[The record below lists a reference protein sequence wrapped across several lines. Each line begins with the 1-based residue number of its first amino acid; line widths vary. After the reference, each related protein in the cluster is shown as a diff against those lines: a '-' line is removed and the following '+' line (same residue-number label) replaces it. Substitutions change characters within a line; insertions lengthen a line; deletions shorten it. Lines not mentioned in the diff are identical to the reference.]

1 MAKASDRAHRSFI
14 PMQGN
19 WDIASE
25 TTTYLGPSPQH
36 HPAVGVC
43 LSASRFRSG
52 LISVDVTF
60 PSAESAARIVV
71 GYNAATD
78 SYYSIG
84 LGGYG
89 RGYVVDSFQP
99 GRGWSALVARGD
111 AAQLAPSSAASE
123 AKSASTRY
131 HLVVQVEGQ
140 HVSLSVNDV
149 RVIETSLPTPLQGD
163 QAGLFAWG
171 HERISFTD
179 FDVKSS
185 NTRVFVVMQFG
196 EPYDSLYREVI
207 QPVSQEMGF
216 KAVRGDD
223 VFRPGIILQDIWRD
237 IVSSEV
243 IIAEITP
250 ANPNVFYELGLA
262 HAMGK
267 QTVLLA
273 NRQLDKLP
281 FDVSGYRVIFYDDT
295 IGGKRDVER
304 TLRLHLQNI
313 REGRTM
319 QEAA

>member
-1 MAKASDRAHRSFI
+1 
-14 PMQGN
+14 MQGN
-19 WDIASE
+19 WDISDE
-25 TTTYLGPSPQH
+25 TTTYLGPNQQQDR
-36 HPAVGVC
+36 AVGVC

-52 LISVDVTF
+52 TISVDVTF
-60 PSAESAARIVV
+60 PSADSAARIVV

-111 AAQLAPSSAASE
+111 AAQLASYPTGS
-123 AKSASTRY
+123 KSDTAEQRY
-131 HLVVQVEGQ
+131 HLVVQVDGQ
-140 HVSLSVNDV
+140 YVSLSVNDV

-171 HERISFTD
+171 NEHIKFTD
-179 FDVKSS
+179 FEVRSS
-185 NTRVFVVMQFG
+185 ESRVFVVMQFG

-207 QPVSQEMGF
+207 KPVSQEMGF

-237 IVSSEV
+237 IVSSDV

-273 NRQLDKLP
+273 NRQIDKLP

-319 QEAA
+319 QDAA

>member
-1 MAKASDRAHRSFI
+1 MPKRPERNVRAFI

-19 WDIASE
+19 WDIGDE
-25 TTTYLGPSPQH
+25 TTTYLGPNEQQDR
-36 HPAVGVC
+36 AVGVC

-52 LISVDVTF
+52 RISVDVTF
-60 PSAESAARIVV
+60 PSAESAARIIV

-111 AAQLAPSSAASE
+111 ASQLAPCLTD
-123 AKSASTRY
+123 AKSTSPGPRY
-131 HLVVQVEGQ
+131 HLIVQVEGQ

-171 HERISFTD
+171 HERIRFTD
-179 FDVKSS
+179 FDVRSS
-185 NTRVFVVMQFG
+185 DTRVFVVMQFG
-196 EPYDSLYREVI
+196 EPYDTLYREVI
-207 QPVSQEMGF
+207 QPVSHEMGF

-223 VFRPGIILQDIWRD
+223 VFRPGIILQDIWWD
-237 IVSSEV
+237 IVSSDV

-262 HAMGK
+262 HALGK

-273 NRQLDKLP
+273 NRQIDKLP